1 MSYFHLLGNS
11 CYLSSY
17 RLFRSGCGHN
27 VVFSSY
33 RCHYHQVWILRILF
47 SLVSKL
53 QEIRNQKKKRT
64 KMNGIRRNRRF
75 PSQSWMWEIAL
86 LCKTGITGS
95 WTPASLRKDTECV
108 LGKNPLCLRSCFAKR
123 RQISYANSEANGL
136 SSQALKSFVSH
147 FLWWCCELYYFWV
160 YN

>member
-53 QEIRNQKKKRT
+53 QEIRNQKKKKNKNEWHSEKQKIPFSIMDVGNCT
-64 KMNGIRRNRRF
+64 PLQNRYHRVLNACIF
-75 PSQSWMWEIAL
+75 KKRHRMCPWEKSPSPEIL
-86 LCKTGITGS
+86 LCQKE
-95 WTPASLRKDTECV
+95 ADF
-108 LGKNPLCLRSCFAKR
+108 LCK
-123 RQISYANSEANGL
+123 
-136 SSQALKSFVSH
+136 
-147 FLWWCCELYYFWV
+147 
-160 YN
+160 